1 MVESIEDKDFNYSF
15 GNFPPEIHN
24 PVPTSI
30 KSLFLSSRVSRSPEL
45 DTIFGWQTN
54 FKMVYHGQ

>member
-1 MVESIEDKDFNYSF
+1 MKNLKKSILITILFLSSCMVESIEDKDFNYSF

-30 KSLFLSSRVSRSPEL
+30 
-45 DTIFGWQTN
+45 
-54 FKMVYHGQ
+54 